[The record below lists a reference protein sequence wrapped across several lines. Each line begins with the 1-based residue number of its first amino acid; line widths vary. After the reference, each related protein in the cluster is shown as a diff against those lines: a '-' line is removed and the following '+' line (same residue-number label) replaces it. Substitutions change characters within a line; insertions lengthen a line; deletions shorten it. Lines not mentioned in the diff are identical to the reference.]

1 MEEITGILPPPPG
14 VRPNFK
20 HPESIGY
27 LLVIVTAVF
36 LPFASLVV
44 ILRLY
49 TRRVIV
55 RAIGYDDYTI
65 ILGWFFSV
73 AFSVANAV
81 HLHYGLGVHAWD
93 VPLTTYSPFVKMI
106 LSSGAVYGLS
116 FMFVKLSILLL
127 YLQLSPHR
135 KFRAMVYAV
144 MITTILYSLLG
155 SFEFLFTCKPIA
167 KVWDLTI
174 TSGSCYSGA
183 KILAVHG
190 GLSIATD
197 IAMLVL
203 PITMLWKLQ
212 LPRRRKVAVAA
223 LFMTGTLVCIVTII
237 RLKKVLIWVR
247 TIDITWTAVDIWV
260 WSTIEVNVGI
270 VCACLI
276 HFKPFLR
283 HHFPKVLGSSNPS
296 DTSTS
301 HPSRKT
307 ACTIPDTLNSSSRW
321 THSMRARKTS
331 LGIDI

>member
-1 MEEITGILPPPPG
+1 
-14 VRPNFK
+14 
-20 HPESIGY
+20 
-27 LLVIVTAVF
+27 
-36 LPFASLVV
+36 
-44 ILRLY
+44 
-49 TRRVIV
+49 
-55 RAIGYDDYTI
+55 
-65 ILGWFFSV
+65 
-73 AFSVANAV
+73 
-81 HLHYGLGVHAWD
+81 
-93 VPLTTYSPFVKMI
+93 MI

-223 LFMTGTLVCIVTII
+223 LFMTGTL
-237 RLKKVLIWVR
+237 
-247 TIDITWTAVDIWV
+247 
-260 WSTIEVNVGI
+260 
-270 VCACLI
+270 
-276 HFKPFLR
+276 
-283 HHFPKVLGSSNPS
+283 
-296 DTSTS
+296 
-301 HPSRKT
+301 
-307 ACTIPDTLNSSSRW
+307 
-321 THSMRARKTS
+321 
-331 LGIDI
+331 

>member
-1 MEEITGILPPPPG
+1 LPPPPG

-36 LPFASLVV
+36 LPFASVVV

-49 TRRVIV
+49 TKRVIV
-55 RAIGYDDYTI
+55 RAIGYDDY
-65 ILGWFFSV
+65 
-73 AFSVANAV
+73 
-81 HLHYGLGVHAWD
+81 LHYGLGVHGWD

-135 KFRAMVYAV
+135 KFRAMVYAI

-155 SFEFLFTCKPIA
+155 SFEFLFTCRPIA

-197 IAMLVL
+197 ITMLVL

-212 LPRRRKVAVAA
+212 LPRRRKVAVVA

-247 TIDITWTAVDIWV
+247 AIDFTWTAVDIWV
-260 WSTIEVNVGI
+260 WSTIEINVGI

-283 HHFPKVLGSSNPS
+283 HHLPKVLGSS
-296 DTSTS
+296 
-301 HPSRKT
+301 
-307 ACTIPDTLNSSSRW
+307 
-321 THSMRARKTS
+321 
-331 LGIDI
+331 